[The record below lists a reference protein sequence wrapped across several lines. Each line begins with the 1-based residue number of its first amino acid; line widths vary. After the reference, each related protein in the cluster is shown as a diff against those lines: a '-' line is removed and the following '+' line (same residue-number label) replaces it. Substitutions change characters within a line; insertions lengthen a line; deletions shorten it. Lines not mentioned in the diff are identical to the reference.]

1 MHTAREIHQQPELWL
16 KVWGLVFQQQK
27 AIRDFLSPILEAPCP
42 SILLSGAGTS
52 AFIGEALQGP
62 FQQAAGKPV
71 RAVPTTNL
79 VSHPR
84 QFFEAGRPTLLASFA
99 RSGNS
104 PESLAAIQMGATLCR
119 DIRHLIITCNPD
131 GRMVRDTE
139 GLNRYVFL
147 LPEANDQG
155 LAMTSSF
162 TSMLL
167 AGLLL
172 SRIDEVEALRGAVQ
186 TLSHYA
192 SRVLSQYGPKLEAV
206 ADIGFRRAVFL
217 GSGPLLGI
225 ANEAH
230 LKLQELTDGQVIC
243 KHDSFIGFRHG
254 PKAVIDKH
262 TLMVYHFSNDP
273 YVFQYEKDLLK
284 SVNEGV
290 RGIYSIGIVENAREP
305 LDVNLLIELSGE
317 GQHIPEPFMALAS
330 VLPAQMLGFF
340 KSMQLGLNPDNPSV
354 SGAIT
359 RVVQGVTIYP
369 METAKL
375 QG

>member
-1 MHTAREIHQQPELWL
+1 MHTDKEIYHQPDLWL
-16 KVWGLVFQQQK
+16 KTWNLAFQQRK
-27 AIRDFLSPILEAPCP
+27 EVFDFLSPILESPCP

-62 FQQAAGKPV
+62 FQEKAGKPV

-79 VSHPR
+79 VSHPQ
-84 QFFEAGRPTLLASFA
+84 QFFDGNHPLLLVSFA

-104 PESLAAIQMGATLCR
+104 PESLAAIQMGTALCKN
-119 DIRHLIITCNPD
+119 IRHLIITCNPD
-131 GRMVRDTE
+131 GMIVRETKELD
-139 GLNRYVFL
+139 RYVFL

-172 SRIDEVEALRGAVQ
+172 SHIDEIESLQATVQALSAFGRNV
-186 TLSHYA
+186 LNRYA
-192 SRVLSQYGPKLEAV
+192 EPLQAV
-206 ADIGFRRAVFL
+206 ANLGFRRAVFL

-225 ANEAH
+225 ANESH

-254 PKAVIDKH
+254 PKAVIDEH

-273 YVFQYEKDLLK
+273 YVYQYEKDLLQA
-284 SVNEGV
+284 VNEGE

-305 LDVNLLIELSGE
+305 LDVNLLIELSGD
-317 GQHIPEPFMALAS
+317 GQHIPEPFMAVAS
-330 VLPAQMLGFF
+330 VLPAQMLGLF
-340 KSMQLGLNPDNPSV
+340 KSMQLGLNPDTPSA

-369 METAKL
+369 LETARI
-375 QG
+375 QS